1 MQLALGG
8 EDLTVEDT
16 IEDGETAGAIVVE
29 WVAVR
34 AAVKPIAEATGVMI
48 LGWWLIEG
56 TVKDEVC

>member
-29 WVAVR
+29 CVAVR
-34 AAVKPIAEATGVMI
+34 AAVKPIAEATG
-48 LGWWLIEG
+48 LIEG
-56 TVKDEVC
+56 TVKDGVC